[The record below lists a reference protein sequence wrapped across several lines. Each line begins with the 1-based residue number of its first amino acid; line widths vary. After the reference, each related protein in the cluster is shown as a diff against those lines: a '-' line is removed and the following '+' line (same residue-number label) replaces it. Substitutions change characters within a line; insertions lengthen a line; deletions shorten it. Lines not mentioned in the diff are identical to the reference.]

1 MDLKKYQSKN
11 WKTTFRINLL
21 ASTQFGIIMSHV
33 NTPRCASI
41 EKRIFWR
48 LIFSKL
54 VKKRSEKWCERCA
67 LLLVVFIGSC
77 GCPLTMSSK
86 SLYKSDDTF
95 QKIRTAWPATRVE
108 NEIGP
113 SLGSGGSTENKK
125 VHPHDTGTELCE
137 TILRHSEMGLVLNT
151 IEIISN
157 ATLEK

>member
-1 MDLKKYQSKN
+1 
-11 WKTTFRINLL
+11 
-21 ASTQFGIIMSHV
+21 
-33 NTPRCASI
+33 
-41 EKRIFWR
+41 
-48 LIFSKL
+48 
-54 VKKRSEKWCERCA
+54 
-67 LLLVVFIGSC
+67 
-77 GCPLTMSSK
+77 MSSK

-137 TILRHSEMGLVLNT
+137 TILRHSEMCLVLNT